1 MQSIKQHKMSAGLRG
16 FAGAALATAL
26 TASFSWSFVV
36 SADSLQWLSHG
47 ALDPPAV
54 AMATE
59 APVAGR
65 PG

>member
-1 MQSIKQHKMSAGLRG
+1 MRITQQDRMGASLRG
-16 FAGAALATAL
+16 FAGAALATVL

-36 SADSLQWLSHG
+36 SADSLQWLSNG
-47 ALDPPAV
+47 ALDPPAI
-54 AMATE
+54 AMATQ